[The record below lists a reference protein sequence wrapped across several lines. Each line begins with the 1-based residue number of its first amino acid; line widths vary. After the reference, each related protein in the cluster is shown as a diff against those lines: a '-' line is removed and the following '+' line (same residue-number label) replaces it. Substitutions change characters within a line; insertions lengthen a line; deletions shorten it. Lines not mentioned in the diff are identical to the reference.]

1 MSAGAGSSQSE
12 GWGEVGG
19 KGGEVGLDSEGGV
32 PVARVACSVSELESG
47 GCSYR
52 PTFWH
57 NPAFVLRRQSLP
69 AAPGEAVDAQDR
81 GRGCVC
87 DGDDDVH
94 QDMAVAVTLCLR
106 DKRRQLRGLGRGAHV
121 PLSYLQV
128 GTSILNTAAGKE
140 AKSRRTRRGGGGGE
154 GGGC

>member
-1 MSAGAGSSQSE
+1 MFLAVMGRLLLGLQPHPVCCMSAGAGSSQSE

-81 GRGCVC
+81 G
-87 DGDDDVH
+87 
-94 QDMAVAVTLCLR
+94 
-106 DKRRQLRGLGRGAHV
+106 
-121 PLSYLQV
+121 
-128 GTSILNTAAGKE
+128 
-140 AKSRRTRRGGGGGE
+140 GGVFVMGMMT
-154 GGGC
+154 CIKIWRLP